1 MPPQPMQSQINPSQL
16 NPRRPIA
23 GHITPSPSQVAP
35 VNGAIPFRH
44 ML

>member
-1 MPPQPMQSQINPSQL
+1 MPSHPMQDQINPSQL

-23 GHITPSPSQVAP
+23 GHITPSPSQAAP